1 MLNAALHLI
10 TALLLVLLLGE
21 ATPATVVLAM
31 LLALAP
37 DLDTPKSLLGSL
49 LRPLSVPLERRF
61 GHRTITHSLLALLCV
76 AGVAYVLAPRAWLA
90 LTAAYG
96 SHLLLDLLIGVQ
108 GVMLFWPGGEFLT
121 LTAWR
126 DDGPAARILLAILLP
141 ATLATALWPQLAP
154 ILHTPLTAA
163 VAAAN
168 PIATTT
174 PHPTE
179 RPSIHLSFELPA
191 GVGMSALRVHKGDTI
206 AEGEVLASWSAAVAT
221 PLLTPTAPA
230 LHAPPVTLSLA
241 EPCPD
246 APMCASAPAQLTEAQ
261 AALDALTTTQAA
273 EHAALLAAQQQRR
286 ADLQRALDDAQRAV
300 GQLQPRH
307 EREQAERQHNVDQAQ
322 QALRDAQ
329 AAQGLATEPADLQ
342 RAAERVHAAEAKLR
356 EALDAQERMRA
367 EQGIE
372 RAEAEAA
379 VAQAQAD
386 LAALPGQER
395 QALAKLDADQ
405 RAALLLARGRLAAAQ
420 AQAASDANQHA
431 RDAQVAAATATA
443 AMVAWQAEA
452 TATVQAH
459 AAAVT
464 ATAQAQPTPAPTELR
479 SRAAGQVLTITAEE
493 KDGRLVVTLEL
504 VP

>member
-49 LRPLSVPLERRF
+49 LRLLSVPLERRF

-76 AGVAYVLAPRAWLA
+76 AGVAYALAPRTWLA

-126 DDGPAARILLAILLP
+126 DDGPAARVLLAILLP

-168 PIATTT
+168 PIATPT

-179 RPSIHLSFELPA
+179 RPSIHLSFALPA

-206 AEGEVLASWSAAVAT
+206 AEGELLASWGAAIAT
-221 PLLTPTAPA
+221 PLPTPTAPA

-241 EPCPD
+241 EPCPGE
-246 APMCASAPAQLTEAQ
+246 PTCASASLTEAQ
-261 AALDALTTTQAA
+261 AALDALTTAQAA
-273 EHAALLAAQQQRR
+273 EHAALLAAQQQHR

-307 EREQAERQHNVDQAQ
+307 EREQAERQHDVDQAQ
-322 QALRDAQ
+322 QVLRDAQ

-342 RAAERVHAAEAKLR
+342 RAQERVHAAEAKVR

-372 RAEAEAA
+372 RAEAEAV

-395 QALAKLDADQ
+395 QTLAKLDADQ

-420 AQAASDANQHA
+420 AQATLDAHQHA

-443 AMVAWQAEA
+443 AMVVWQAES

-479 SRAAGQVLTITAEE
+479 SRAAGQILTITAEE